1 MSQSHSPINEDTTA
15 VEIRDLS
22 LRAGQRLL
30 VERGSA
36 RFEPGQITLIVG
48 PSGAGKSLLLRVL
61 AGLIGPGNAEIH
73 VEGQLLLDDREVLAS
88 GGACGQVGVVFQNF
102 ALFDELS
109 PLDNVRF
116 AAEHRAG
123 GKQSERAQLEP
134 GRLLA
139 ELGIPHDVRT
149 ASLSGGQRQR
159 LAIARTLAFDPEV
172 ILYDEPTSGLDA
184 ATGAQVA
191 RMIQAT
197 HRAHGKT
204 SIIVTHDDRTLA
216 PIADRIYLLDPA
228 TRSLRVID
236 RQQWDQLETMFSPAA
251 TMGVEKLTATASAA
265 AISPPTTKPL
275 TNPLREGVSRLGD
288 FFVAASRAAEE
299 ALVFPA
305 RLIPRWKSPSWGLR
319 YLVHYWRLVAD
330 PSSWLYLAV
339 AGAISGYVAT
349 YFVFRFLP
357 FRSYTEPLI
366 VENLLAALGFT
377 TYRVFVPLLASLL
390 IAARCGAAV
399 ASDVGAKV
407 YGQQW
412 DALRTLDAPPPR
424 YLATNIH
431 YAFLSGILLLV
442 TIAFYTAKQTSLVVF
457 VSTHPDFGPF
467 YWDTH
472 FHHELRS
479 PGSFFYRGTGW
490 LVAKLL
496 ASAAGIGAISY
507 CRGARPKHSSTDV
520 SLGITSTVLWAT
532 LYVLIVHLGFA
543 LVEF

>member
-1 MSQSHSPINEDTTA
+1 M
-15 VEIRDLS
+15 
-22 LRAGQRLL
+22 
-30 VERGSA
+30 
-36 RFEPGQITLIVG
+36 
-48 PSGAGKSLLLRVL
+48 
-61 AGLIGPGNAEIH
+61 
-73 VEGQLLLDDREVLAS
+73 
-88 GGACGQVGVVFQNF
+88 
-102 ALFDELS
+102 
-109 PLDNVRF
+109 
-116 AAEHRAG
+116 
-123 GKQSERAQLEP
+123 
-134 GRLLA
+134 
-139 ELGIPHDVRT
+139 
-149 ASLSGGQRQR
+149 
-159 LAIARTLAFDPEV
+159 
-172 ILYDEPTSGLDA
+172 
-184 ATGAQVA
+184 
-191 RMIQAT
+191 
-197 HRAHGKT
+197 
-204 SIIVTHDDRTLA
+204 
-216 PIADRIYLLDPA
+216 
-228 TRSLRVID
+228 
-236 RQQWDQLETMFSPAA
+236 
-251 TMGVEKLTATASAA
+251 
-265 AISPPTTKPL
+265 
-275 TNPLREGVSRLGD
+275 GD
-288 FFVAASRAAEE
+288 FFVGASRAAEE

-319 YLVHYWRLVAD
+319 YLLHYWRLVAD

-412 DALRTLDAPPPR
+412 DALRTLNAPPPR

-442 TIAFYTAKQTSLVVF
+442 AIAFYTAKQTSLVVF

-496 ASAAGIGAISY
+496 ASAAGIGAIAY

-520 SLGITSTVLWAT
+520 SLGITSTVLMGDALRADRASSGLRWWSFEGRRVSYQPEAPAREP
-532 LYVLIVHLGFA
+532 LVRLPRSRVGLVLRKTNAQSTRQISAARRKFA
-543 LVEF
+543 SSRKAASRTS